1 MNNFDEVKP
10 TIATHPNYDKYL
22 AVWNL
27 VDDCLE
33 GMDAIKQGRT
43 RYLPMTEG
51 MLADKVLG
59 EKVYNRYL
67 HNALFPE
74 YTHDFFIASTGLLKQ
89 KDPTL
94 NFPDIM
100 DVAFVPCPSY
110 STNKTFYDVYSEVQD
125 EVMKYCRCGVLVDPP
140 DTLEKKVD
148 QFPVLVVYNT
158 YQIFN
163 WGYTKYKGKEILS
176 WVVLNE
182 SYYTSDNPTF
192 SRTLVEN
199 YRFLGLKTKDELGD
213 DLDTPVYYSYTMGKG
228 MIGIFNPPPPNE
240 NGVSYVNFGD
250 GTAVEVRYPNIQ
262 GRFMDHIPFYCFT
275 GTSLS
280 IEPER
285 PIVQSLCNACIS
297 LYGLFADYREYLY
310 KQGFG
315 ILFGKGF
322 TTNDSIYS
330 GVNKAVLV
338 ESSDAD
344 LKMVESSGNGL
355 AEYRLAVQGAE
366 LYAKSLGLALLKSTG
381 DETGVSVAKR
391 QGFKTASLK
400 SISKTVGEGFT
411 LIAKDAAYWAGLSQE
426 DIDSITIVPNV
437 DFSSTSENSEMSVFQ
452 NMANADTVIMSDY
465 DTFQNLK
472 ALGKTVY
479 ATYDE
484 YKAAVDKAQKE
495 RDDYL
500 LDKELKKIRATNEL
514 NLENQ
519 IKTQKA
525 MNELQQVSANANV
538 NSNADADGDNKNVG
552 GRDEGVA
559 KNKDAGD
566 NSKGVICVETGKT
579 YKNATEAGKDVG
591 VSGSAIT
598 RALKGYTS
606 TAGVSGGRKL
616 HWKYV

>member
-1 MNNFDEVKP
+1 MSYDETLPK
-10 TIATHPNYDKYL
+10 IATNPAYDKYL
-22 AVWNL
+22 PVWNL

-33 GMDAIKQGRT
+33 GMDAIKTKRT

-51 MLADKVLG
+51 MIADKVIG

-100 DVAFVPCPSY
+100 DKEFVPCPSY
-110 STNKTFYDVYSEVQD
+110 SNNKTFYDVYSEVQD

-140 DTLEKKVD
+140 DTEEKKLD

-163 WGYTKYKGKEILS
+163 WGYTKYKGRSVLS
-176 WVVLNE
+176 WVLLNE
-182 SYYTSDNPTF
+182 SEWMSDNATF
-192 SRTLVEN
+192 SRNLVQS
-199 YRFLGLKTKDELGD
+199 YRFLGLKTRDENGDELKE
-213 DLDTPVYYSYTMGKG
+213 PMYYTYVMGENTK
-228 MIGIFNPPPPNE
+228 GIFNPPAPNKE
-240 NGVSYVNFGD
+240 GIVYVD
-250 GTAVEVRYPNIQ
+250 DYEIRYPNIQ
-262 GRFMDHIPFYCFT
+262 GRFMNHIPFYCFT

-285 PIVQSLCNACIS
+285 PLVQSLCNACIS
-297 LYGLFADYREYLY
+297 LYGLSADYREYLY

-330 GVNKAVLV
+330 GVNKAVLI
-338 ESSDAD
+338 ESPDAD

-366 LYAKSLGLALLKSTG
+366 LYAKSLGLSLLKSTG

-437 DFSSTSENSEMSVFQ
+437 DFSATSEKSDMSVFQ
-452 NMANADTVIMSDY
+452 NISNADKIISSDY
-465 DTFQNLK
+465 DVYQNLK
-472 ALGKTVY
+472 ALGLTVY
-479 ATYDE
+479 PTFEE
-484 YKAAVDKAQKE
+484 YKNAVDETQKE
-495 RDDYL
+495 RDKYL
-500 LDKELKKIRATNEL
+500 LDKKLTEIRAMNEE
-514 NLENQ
+514 NLKNQ
-519 IKTQKA
+519 IKTTEA
-525 MNELQQVSANANV
+525 MNKLQQVNAGTNVNNGNSDANV
-538 NSNADADGDNKNVG
+538 DDGNKNVG
-552 GRDEGVA
+552 GKDEGTA

-566 NSKGVICVETGKT
+566 NSKAVICVETGKT

-598 RALKGYTS
+598 RALRGYAS
-606 TAGVSGGRKL
+606 TAGISGGRKL

>member
-1 MNNFDEVKP
+1 MNNFDGVSPSIP
-10 TIATHPNYDKYL
+10 TNPNYDKYL
-22 AVWNL
+22 EVWNL

-33 GMDAIKQGRT
+33 GVDAIKLKRT
-43 RYLPMTEG
+43 KYLPKTEG
-51 MLADKVLG
+51 MEADKVLG
-59 EKVYNRYL
+59 EKIYNRYL

-94 NFPDIM
+94 NFPDVM
-100 DVAFVPCPSY
+100 DREFVPCPSY

-125 EVMKYCRCGVLVDPP
+125 EVMKYCRCGVLIDPP
-140 DTLEKKVD
+140 DTNIKKHN

-163 WGYTKYKGKEILS
+163 WGYTKYKGREILS

-199 YRFLGLKTKDELGD
+199 YRFLGLKTRDDDGTELDEPL
-213 DLDTPVYYSYTMGKG
+213 YYSYTMGAG
-228 MIGIFNPPPPNE
+228 MKGIFNPPRPDVR
-240 NGVSYVNFGD
+240 GLALVD
-250 GTAVEVRYPNIQ
+250 DVEIRYPNIS
-262 GRFMDHIPFYCFT
+262 GKFMNHIPFYCFT
-275 GTSLS
+275 GTGLS

-285 PIVQSLCNACIS
+285 PLVQSLCKACIS

-315 ILFGKGF
+315 ILFGRGF

-330 GVNKAVLV
+330 GVNKAVLI
-338 ESSDAD
+338 ETADAD

-411 LIAKDAAYWAGLSQE
+411 LIAKDAALWADLSQE
-426 DIDSITIVPNV
+426 EIDSITIVPNV
-437 DFSSTSENSEMSVFQ
+437 DFSATSENSEISVFQ
-452 NMANADTVIMSDY
+452 NTSNADKVIVSDY
-465 DTFQNLK
+465 DVYQNLK

-479 ATYDE
+479 PTYDE
-484 YKAAVDKAQKE
+484 YKAAIDKTQQE
-495 RDDYL
+495 RDAYL
-500 LDKELKKIRATNEL
+500 LDKELKKIKATNEL

-519 IKTQKA
+519 IKQTKA
-525 MNELQQVSANANV
+525 MNELQQSFGNVNGNPNANA
-538 NSNADADGDNKNVG
+538 DDGGENKNVG

-559 KNKDAGD
+559 KNKEAGD
-566 NSKGVICVETGKT
+566 NSKSVICVETGKT
-579 YKNATEAGKDVG
+579 YKNATEAGRDVG

-606 TAGVSGGRKL
+606 TAGISGGRKL